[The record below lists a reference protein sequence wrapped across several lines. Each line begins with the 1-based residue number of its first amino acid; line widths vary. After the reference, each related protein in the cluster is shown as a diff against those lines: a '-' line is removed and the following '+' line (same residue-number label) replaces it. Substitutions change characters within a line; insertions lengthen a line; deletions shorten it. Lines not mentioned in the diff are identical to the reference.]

1 MSSER
6 GLTYAEMS
14 TLARLYDGTTPTP
27 PKLSDVVLRKA
38 LPNRTP
44 FKMRHSGEKQWLRN
58 RILKVYFAETYTPSP
73 EMSTLQRDFPSV
85 PVVELKKALA
95 WAEESALL
103 RHLYRNPK
111 KPPTRSELAATFP
124 HRTYG
129 YLYRRQQ
136 YLGIHARNRAWA
148 DEEEAILRESWGL
161 LTPRTILT
169 KLPHRKWS
177 AIRDHAQKMGLSTLA
192 QGMALASDLAR
203 QAGVGVKAYL
213 RVLRTAGVRVT
224 GWLTPLSPYRGTKT
238 RAWVVPE
245 YEATLAW
252 DNHQELQEHFTTLT
266 TIEADYVVAKRTVR
280 RAILAANL
288 PTLQLSEWLS
298 VPDSTECD
306 DPLAEDRLRERREGT
321 QVVLVPVHKG
331 RGEGT
336 GRFTQVYIRRAA
348 AAALVKEKHW
358 DTVGVPLTTA
368 AKALGIAAATL
379 RRCLDEAKV
388 LPPKGQRGRAVR
400 IPMAT
405 ARKLWSEWLSKTR
418 WSGQETNT
426 SEPVFNVAAHAAR
439 LNVGKDHLLR
449 LLRRREVVPPS
460 KSGREYLLPV
470 SVVDRE
476 FEAYKAET
484 GFNPEGVQ
492 VASLAKEL
500 NVDMVY
506 CLRLVKRLGWVREKG
521 AHVRAHYLTVER
533 AEELRQLHARIG
545 PRPGT
550 RPVREHADL
559 RGIDRKVFRR
569 KLGPHLQGLPRCI
582 PVFLTDRQ
590 VREFLGEPDT
600 DQTVASAA

>member
-1 MSSER
+1 MSER
-6 GLTYAEMS
+6 GLTYAEVS
-14 TLARLYDGTTPTP
+14 ALAKLYDGSTPTVP
-27 PKLSDVVLRKA
+27 VVSDAVLRKT
-38 LPNRTP
+38 LPNRTL
-44 FKMRHSGEKQWLRN
+44 FKMRLSGERQWLRN
-58 RILKVYFAETYTPSP
+58 RILRVYFAETYTPSP
-73 EMSTLQRDFPSV
+73 EMSTLQAAFPGV
-85 PVVELKKALA
+85 PLVQLQKALA

-111 KPPTRSELAATFP
+111 KPPTRAELAATFP

-136 YLGIHARNRAWA
+136 YIGIHARNRAWTP
-148 DEEEAILRESWGL
+148 EEEAILRESWAL
-161 LTPRTILT
+161 QTPRTILV
-169 KLPHRKWS
+169 KLPHRTWS
-177 AIRDHAQKMGLSTLA
+177 AIRDHARTLGLSTLA

-203 QAGVGVKAYL
+203 DAGVGVKAYL
-213 RVLRTAGVRVT
+213 RVLRVAGVRVAA
-224 GWLTPLSPYRGTKT
+224 WLTPLSPYRSRKT

-252 DNHQELQEHFTTLT
+252 DNHRELQEEFTTLSV
-266 TIEADYVVAKRTVR
+266 IENDYVVAKRTVR
-280 RAILAANL
+280 RAVLAANL
-288 PTLQLSEWLS
+288 PTLTLAEWLS

-306 DPLAEDRLRERREGT
+306 DADAEEKLQARRAST

-336 GRFTQVYIRRAA
+336 DRYTQVYIRHAA
-348 AAALVKEKHW
+348 AAALVKGKHW

-379 RRCLDEAKV
+379 RRCLDESKV

-405 ARKLWSEWLSKTR
+405 ARKLWAEWVSKTR
-418 WSGQETNT
+418 WSGQQADP
-426 SEPVFNVAAHAAR
+426 SEPVFNIATHAAR
-439 LNVGKDHLLR
+439 LRVGKDHLLR
-449 LLRRREVVPPS
+449 LLRRRGVVPPS
-460 KSGREYLLPV
+460 RSGKEYLLPV

-476 FEAYKAET
+476 FSAYKAET

-500 NVDMVY
+500 NVDLVY
-506 CLRLVKRLGWVREKG
+506 CLRLVKRLGWVRDKG
-521 AHVRAHYLTVER
+521 AHVRAHYITTEK

-545 PRPGT
+545 PRPDT